1 MTRMLISTAAIELA
15 IGTNRSFNALETIP
29 PRAMLFITGETA
41 RSREF
46 NDDAYARAAE
56 PKELLVIPG
65 ARHIDLYDRTDM
77 IPFER
82 LETFFKENLK

>member
-1 MTRMLISTAAIELA
+1 MLISTAALELA
-15 IGTNRSFNALETIP
+15 IGTNRSFNDLETIP
-29 PRAMLFITGETA
+29 PRALLSLPGKRPA
-41 RSREF
+41 RVSSTTMPT
-46 NDDAYARAAE
+46 ARAAE

-65 ARHIDLYDRTDM
+65 ARHIDLFDRTDM

>member
-1 MTRMLISTAAIELA
+1 MLISTAALELA
-15 IGTNRSFNALETIP
+15 IGTNRSFNDLETIP
-29 PRAMLFITGETA
+29 PRALLFITGKTA
-41 RSREF
+41 RSRGSTMMPT
-46 NDDAYARAAE
+46 ARAAE

-65 ARHIDLYDRTDM
+65 ARHIDLFDRTDM